1 MKKIGK
7 EVLFLK
13 TGEGNPRNGEG
24 TFIRLRD
31 GRLMHL
37 YTEYCGDAWV
47 DHAVARLSACYSSD
61 EGESWSVPTVC
72 IEKDEKAENIMS
84 PSLFRMKNGELGM
97 VYLRKE
103 RKHGDANET
112 SENGIVCMP
121 MFVFSADEG
130 MTWSEPTVCGVE
142 EGYYCAI
149 NDGVA
154 LQKDGRILLPMS
166 HHGAF
171 FNIAGKNENSLE
183 LNKMREGGSVV
194 IAYSDDCGRTW
205 STLAH
210 RFYSPFADSVGLG
223 EPGIYVHE
231 NGDLWMYC
239 RTAYGHQYQS
249 YSRDGGI
256 TWTPMAPNFCFTS
269 PDAPMRVKK
278 VGKYTVAVFNPLA
291 YNCLRTDFSKRG
303 NTKRTPFVCAVST
316 DDGHSFDTTGK
327 PPVGGALA
335 YFAESAYLLEDDYR
349 DSYCYPAIIETRD
362 GFLVSYY
369 HSNGGT
375 YTLCSTKITKVRFEE
390 IEES

>member
-7 EVLFLK
+7 EVLFLR

-24 TFIRLRD
+24 TFARLKD

-47 DHAVARLSACYSSD
+47 DHAVARLTACYSCD
-61 EGESWSVPTVC
+61 EGESWTEPAVYLL
-72 IEKDEKAENIMS
+72 KDEKAENIMS
-84 PSLFRMKNGELGM
+84 PSLFRMKSGELGM

-103 RKHGDANET
+103 CKYGSPSEP

-121 MFVFSADEG
+121 MFIFSADEG
-130 MTWSEPTVCGVE
+130 KSWSEPIVCGVE
-142 EGYYCAI
+142 DGYYCAI

-154 LQKDGRILLPMS
+154 VQEDGRILLPMS
-166 HHGAF
+166 HHGTF
-171 FNIAGKNENSLE
+171 FNIAGKDENSLE
-183 LNKMREGGSVV
+183 LNKMQDGGSVV

-205 STLAH
+205 GTLAH
-210 RFYSPFADSVGLG
+210 RFFSPYVDSAGLG
-223 EPGIYVHE
+223 EPGVYVHE

-249 YSRDGGI
+249 YSRDGGT
-256 TWTPMAPNFCFTS
+256 TWTPIAPNFCFTS

-278 VGKYTVAVFNPLA
+278 VGKYTVAVFNPLP

-335 YFAESAYLLEDDYR
+335 YFAKSAYLLEDDYR
-349 DSYCYPAIIETRD
+349 DSYCYPSIIEVKD
-362 GFLVSYY
+362 GFLVAYY
-369 HSNGGT
+369 HSNGSS
-375 YTLCSTKITKVRFEE
+375 YTLNSTKMVKVLFSELE
-390 IEES
+390 D